1 MRPGSSRSATQVY
14 ETAIGAD
21 GRTLFVT
28 HFTAETVSSWQ
39 VGSPEAPRKIADGWP
54 ASLAVAPG
62 GDVVA
67 MTALDGF
74 HQGGSGDR
82 PLVRR

>member
-1 MRPGSSRSATQVY
+1 M
-14 ETAIGAD
+14 
-21 GRTLFVT
+21 T

-54 ASLAVAPG
+54 SSLAVAPG

-67 MTALDGF
+67 MTALDDSTKR
-74 HQGGSGDR
+74 SGDR